1 MDVTLI
7 VPRWPTNSLWGKVVF
22 RFPYLALTTL
32 AALTPGD
39 VRVRLIDEN
48 VEKIDWKATPD
59 LVGISLMTPLAPQG
73 YEIADA
79 YRKRGVPVVLGG
91 IHPSM
96 MPEEAR
102 AHADAVVVGEAEGLW
117 PRVVEDV
124 RQGELQPL
132 YRSEGHSPLTN
143 LPLPRRE
150 LLKRK
155 AYFFVNTVQTTRGC
169 PFDCEF
175 CSVPQ
180 FYGHTYR
187 LRPVE
192 EVEREVRRL
201 EGRFVFFVDD
211 NIAGDKAYTKAL
223 FRHLIPY
230 RLKWASQA
238 SITIARDQELLRLAR
253 QSGCMGLFIGFE
265 SLSQKTLKEMGKTFN
280 RAQSYREMIK
290 RIHSH
295 GIGIQGSFIFGSD
308 GDTPSVFAEVVR
320 FTEQTRLDAVLF
332 SILTPFPGTRL
343 YRKMKA
349 EGRILSEDWARYD
362 MNHVVF
368 SPRGMGVEQ
377 LQNGFN
383 WAYSRLYSWR
393 SIAKRLLGVRR
404 NLQLFGP
411 QNVGFRRAWLEILKD
426 KDKDV
431 RLQRFQGGGLP

>member
-7 VPRWPTNSLWGKVVF
+7 VPRWSANSLWGKVVF

-48 VEKIDWKATPD
+48 VERIDWKAIPD
-59 LVGISLMTPLAPQG
+59 LVGISLMTPLAPRG
-73 YEIADA
+73 YGIADA

-96 MPEEAR
+96 MPEEAS

-132 YRSEGHSPLTN
+132 YRSEDQSSLDK

-175 CSVPQ
+175 CSVTQ

-201 EGRFVFFVDD
+201 ESRFVFFVDD
-211 NIAGDKAYTKAL
+211 NIVGNKAYAKAL
-223 FRHLIPY
+223 FRRLIPY

-253 QSGCMGLFIGFE
+253 QSGCIGLFIGFE
-265 SLSQKTLKEMGKTFN
+265 SLSQKTLKKMGKTFN
-280 RAQSYREMIK
+280 RVVSYRDMIR

-308 GDTPSVFAEVVR
+308 GDTPSVFPEVVR

-349 EGRILSEDWARYD
+349 EGRILTDDWARYD

-411 QNVGFRRAWLEILKD
+411 QNVGFRRAWLEVLKD
-426 KDKDV
+426 KDDS
-431 RLQRFQGGGLP
+431 P

>member
-1 MDVTLI
+1 MDLTLI
-7 VPRWPTNSLWGKVVF
+7 MPRWPANSLWGKVVF

-32 AALTPGD
+32 AALTPRD

-48 VEKIDWKATPD
+48 VEAVNLKEKPD
-59 LVGISLMTPLAPQG
+59 LVGISLMTPLAPRG

-91 IHPSM
+91 IHASM
-96 MPEEAR
+96 MPEEAS
-102 AHADAVVVGEAEGLW
+102 AHADAVLVGEAEALW
-117 PRVVEDV
+117 PRALEDAC
-124 RQGELQPL
+124 RSQLQPL
-132 YRSEGHSPLTN
+132 YRSEGHSPLEN

-169 PFDCEF
+169 PFDCAF
-175 CSVPQ
+175 CSVTQ

-192 EVEREVRRL
+192 EVAREVRNL

-211 NIAGDKAYTKAL
+211 NIVGSGAYAKAL
-223 FRHLIPY
+223 FRRLIPY
-230 RLKWASQA
+230 RLKWASQS

-265 SLSQKTLKEMGKTFN
+265 SLSQNTLKDMGKSFN
-280 RAQSYREMIK
+280 RVQSYREMIN

-295 GIGIQGSFIFGSD
+295 GIGIQGSFIFGND
-308 GDTPSVFAEVVR
+308 GDTPSVFAEVVH
-320 FTEQTRLDAVLF
+320 FTEQARLDAALF

-343 YRKMKA
+343 YRKMRA
-349 EGRILSEDWARYD
+349 EGRIVTDDWARYD

-368 SPRGMGVEQ
+368 RPRGMRVEQ
-377 LQNGFN
+377 LQQGFN

-393 SIAKRLLGVRR
+393 SIVKRLLGVRR
-404 NLQLFGP
+404 SLQLFGP

-426 KDKDV
+426 KD
-431 RLQRFQGGGLP
+431 GSP

>member
-7 VPRWPTNSLWGKVVF
+7 VPRWSANSLWGKVVF

-48 VEKIDWKATPD
+48 VEEIDWKATAD
-59 LVGISLMTPLAPQG
+59 LVGISLMTPLAPRG
-73 YEIADA
+73 YGIADA

-96 MPEEAR
+96 MPEEAS

-132 YRSEGHSPLTN
+132 YRSEDHSPLTN

-175 CSVPQ
+175 CSVTQ

-192 EVEREVRRL
+192 EVEREVRNL

-211 NIAGDKAYTKAL
+211 NIAGDKAYAKAL
-223 FRHLIPY
+223 FRRLIPY

-280 RAQSYREMIK
+280 RVQSYRDMIK

-295 GIGIQGSFIFGSD
+295 GIGIQGSFIFGND

-349 EGRILSEDWARYD
+349 EGRILTDDWARYD

-368 SPRGMGVEQ
+368 RPRGISVEE
-377 LQNGFN
+377 LQQGFN
-383 WAYSRLYSWR
+383 WAYSRLYSWP

-411 QNVGFRRAWLEILKD
+411 QNVGFRRAWLEVLKD
-426 KDKDV
+426 KDDS
-431 RLQRFQGGGLP
+431 P